1 MADTTFPDPARSAHV
16 VLGGECLRLNPAD
29 GSIASRVPAL
39 RAAEAR
45 RIANQAAMAFPA
57 WSETRGA
64 DRAAILRRAV
74 DLLDARAG
82 SFRRLMREEIGAT
95 VPWAEFNLAQGRA
108 QLLCAADLATS
119 PLLGESEVGGHL
131 LRRAAAGVCL
141 GIAPWNAPLALGI
154 RAIAMAL
161 ACGNSVILKAS
172 ELCAGTHLEI
182 GRLLR
187 DAGLPEGVLSVVTH
201 APEHARE
208 VVEALISHTV
218 VRRVNFTG
226 STRVGREVAQMA
238 AGALKRCLLG
248 LSGKA
253 ALIVLEDADLDAA
266 AEAAA
271 WGAFVNQGQ
280 VCMSTDRIILAE
292 AIADDF
298 LARFLS
304 HARRMT
310 PESGAMGPVISAA
323 SVRRLSDL
331 IQEARARG
339 VELLCGGTAS
349 GVLMEATV
357 LDGADPSMRVW
368 HEELFGPLVVVCR
381 AESDEDAVSLA
392 NDCAFGLSAAI
403 WSRDL
408 PRAKAL
414 AARIDAGMCHINQPT
429 VLDDA
434 ALPVGGVKNSG
445 YGRFGTTAALEEFTE
460 VHWTSIGPHSC
471 DSRTTVV

>member
-1 MADTTFPDPARSAHV
+1 MSDDQIPDPARSAHV
-16 VLGGECLRLNPAD
+16 ILGGECLRLNPAD

-39 RAAEAR
+39 RVEEAR
-45 RIANQAAMAFPA
+45 RMANQAAMAFPS
-57 WSETRGA
+57 WSQTPGHRRGA
-64 DRAAILRRAV
+64 ILSRAA
-74 DLLDARAG
+74 DLLEARGAAFG
-82 SFRRLMREEIGAT
+82 RLMRDEIGAT
-95 VPWAEFNLAQGRA
+95 DPWIAFNLAEGKA
-108 QLLCAADLATS
+108 QLRAAAQMATS
-119 PLLGESEVGGHL
+119 PLLGETEIGGQL
-131 LRRAAAGVCL
+131 LRREAAGVCL
-141 GIAPWNAPLALGI
+141 GLAPWNAPVALGL
-154 RAIAMAL
+154 RAVAMAL

-187 DAGLPEGVLSVVTH
+187 DAGLPDGVLQVVTH
-201 APEHARE
+201 APEQARD
-208 VVEALISHTV
+208 VVEALIRHEV

-253 ALIVLEDADLDAA
+253 AMIVLEDADLGAA

-292 AIADDF
+292 AVADQF
-298 LARFLS
+298 LARFLD

-310 PESGAMGPVISAA
+310 PESGALGPVISAA

-331 IQEARARG
+331 IRDARG
-339 VELLCGGTAS
+339 RGAELLCGGPAT
-349 GVLMEATV
+349 GVFMAATV
-357 LDGADPSMRVW
+357 LDGVDPSMRVW

-392 NDCAFGLSAAI
+392 NECGFGLSAAI
-403 WSRDL
+403 WSRDI
-408 PRAKAL
+408 PRATAL
-414 AARIDAGMCHINQPT
+414 ARRIEAGMCHINRPT
-429 VLDDA
+429 VL
-434 ALPVGGVKNSG
+434 G
-445 YGRFGTTAALEEFTE
+445 
-460 VHWTSIGPHSC
+460 
-471 DSRTTVV
+471 